1 MNLASINWLAVILCV
16 IVDFVV
22 GSIWYHPKVFYNTW
36 RMAQGLPDPAQTRPN
51 MTKIWG
57 LTAVAALVIAI
68 SMAFMVNSIGGA
80 MPGGVN
86 LFNGASVGLMIWL
99 GFVATTY
106 LTNNLFANRGFKVWA
121 IEVGNWL
128 VVLVLFGAILG
139 VLR

>member
-22 GSIWYHPKVFYNTW
+22 GSIWYHPKVFYNSW
-36 RMAQGLPDPAQTRPN
+36 RKAQNLPEPSNSGASMAR
-51 MTKIWG
+51 IWG
-57 LTAVAALVIAI
+57 LTALAALVIAI
-68 SMAFMVNSIGGA
+68 SMAFVVRAMGGL

-86 LFNGASVGLMIWL
+86 LVNGASVGFMIWL

-106 LTNNLFANRGFKVWA
+106 LTNNLFANRGLKVWA

-128 VVLVLFGAILG
+128 VVLLLFGAILG
-139 VLR
+139 LLH

>member
-1 MNLASINWLAVILCV
+1 MNLASINWLGVILCV

-22 GSIWYHPKVFYNTW
+22 GSVWYHPKVFYNAW
-36 RMAQGLPDPAQTRPN
+36 RTAQSLPDPAQSRPN
-51 MTKIWG
+51 MAKIWS
-57 LTAVAALVIAI
+57 LTALAALVIAV
-68 SMAFMVNSIGGA
+68 SMALMVGAIGGA
-80 MPGGVN
+80 MPGGAN
-86 LFNGASVGLMIWL
+86 LVNGALVGLMIWL

-139 VLR
+139 RLR